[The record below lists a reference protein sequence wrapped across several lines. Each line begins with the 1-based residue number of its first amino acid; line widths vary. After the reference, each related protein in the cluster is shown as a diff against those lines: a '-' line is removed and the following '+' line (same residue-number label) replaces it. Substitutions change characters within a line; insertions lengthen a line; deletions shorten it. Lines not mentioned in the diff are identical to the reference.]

1 MFKKKWG
8 AFLTRLRLSAKTQ
21 NIIHGGEIIVFS
33 LKIRNKRSMLAIP
46 IQKLYI
52 LNIAES
58 ITAYTKNKDVNIILF
73 RMNNKL

>member
-1 MFKKKWG
+1 
-8 AFLTRLRLSAKTQ
+8 
-21 NIIHGGEIIVFS
+21 
-33 LKIRNKRSMLAIP
+33 MLAIP